1 VRRNWYIA
9 AILVGIVSIAIA
21 ALAMRL
27 SADDE
32 PTTTEWAG
40 SVCSSLTDWRESIVA
55 LTDVSGGLSRDVL
68 EEKLDD
74 AQSATDELASELRG
88 LGRPDLEGGAELE
101 AELEATLESLQAD
114 YESLKSDAEDAL
126 ESADSPAGLVQA
138 LAGLVPRFQEVLTA
152 AGDAVDELRAADLSA
167 DARSELEQAFAD
179 AEPCQELRGTG

>member
-9 AILVGIVSIAIA
+9 AIVVGIAAIAIA

-27 SADDE
+27 TADDE

-55 LTDVSGGLSRDVL
+55 LTDVSGGLSREAL
-68 EEKLDD
+68 EGKFDD
-74 AQSATDELASELRG
+74 AQAATDELVSELR
-88 LGRPDLEGGAELE
+88 DLERPSLDAGDEVE
-101 AELEATLESLQAD
+101 AELDATVESLRTD
-114 YESLKSDAEDAL
+114 YESLRSDAAEAL
-126 ESADSPAGLVQA
+126 ESADSATGLVQA
-138 LAGLVPRFQEVLTA
+138 LAGLVPRFQELLA
-152 AGDAVDELRAADLSA
+152 SARDAVDELRSADLPA